1 MSIPNTCHQFSLLL
15 MIVLKYLTCVLTIT
29 EGSKN
34 CALWNTTQIKVKKK
48 KIRLL
53 FPLICLCPKST
64 TENPNRFDIN
74 LFGFSVMLCLMS
86 NILVR

>member
-48 KIRLL
+48 KSGFCFLL
-53 FPLICLCPKST
+53 FVSVLNQPLKTQTGLT
-64 TENPNRFDIN
+64 
-74 LFGFSVMLCLMS
+74 
-86 NILVR
+86 